1 MYTTLLPSMHQPLPA
16 LRQTPLP
23 RWQSLRRTAQIRS
36 LSFLAT
42 LQKRPSSLGLLK
54 KRQTRPREWP
64 PDATKPLTV
73 PQDPFKEKEVPPKM
87 EIVLATLLVLAKG
100 DFKGK
105 DQGSS
110 MAALS

>member
-1 MYTTLLPSMHQPLPA
+1 M
-16 LRQTPLP
+16 
-23 RWQSLRRTAQIRS
+23 RRTAQIRS

-73 PQDPFKEKEVPPKM
+73 PQDPFKEKEVPPRM
-87 EIVLATLLVLAKG
+87 EIVLATLQVLAKG
-100 DFKGK
+100 DLKGK

-110 MAALS
+110 KAALS